1 MMAPVQYVQE
11 RDVAY
16 LTLSRPERGNAL
28 ASDIVGALE
37 AALDQAMADRARL
50 IVLKGSGKH
59 FCTGFDLGELPSQS
73 DADLAARFI
82 QIELLLQKIAGA
94 SILTACVAHG
104 RTVGAGA
111 DLFAACDV
119 RLCSPDASFAFPGAG
134 FGIVL
139 GTGRLAARVGAEA
152 ANDLVLSGR
161 TIPAVQAKGI
171 GLASDVVPEDQLSN
185 MLEGLRSRASR
196 LDPETTVAILSE
208 LRHLDYGDR
217 DLAALVRSVMRPNL
231 QSRITDYKEGLRR

>member
-1 MMAPVQYVQE
+1 MMPPVQYVQE

-16 LTLSRPERGNAL
+16 LTLSRSERGNAL
-28 ASDIVGALE
+28 ASDMVGALD
-37 AALDQAMADRARL
+37 AALDQATADRSRL
-50 IVLKGSGKH
+50 IVLRGAGKH
-59 FCTGFDLGELPSQS
+59 FCTGFDLGELPNQS

-94 SILTACVAHG
+94 STLTACVAHG

-139 GTGRLAARVGAEA
+139 GTGRLAARVGADA
-152 ANDLVLSGR
+152 TNDLVLSGR
-161 TIPAVQAKGI
+161 TIPATEAKNI
-171 GLASDVVPEDQLSN
+171 GLASDVIPADEVSN
-185 MLEGLRSRASR
+185 ALEGLRSKASR
-196 LDPETTVAILSE
+196 LDAETTVAILSE

-217 DLAALVRSVMRPNL
+217 DLAALVRSVMRPDL
-231 QSRITDYKEGLRR
+231 QNRITNYKDRLRR